1 MAALF
6 MQISR
11 KFLEQ
16 VAASSISSSTIVNGS
31 LERHFMAYFEGRDFM
46 FCDLCGTMRTL
57 SSTKHAQCPL
67 CKRKRSVKGITL
79 YVSLLQDIRREL
91 GISII
96 CEEKVQLQKTDAKT
110 CEKCGHNEHTYYSR
124 QMRSADEG
132 ATTFYVCTN
141 CQHQFTEN

>member
-1 MAALF
+1 MAVA
-6 MQISR
+6 ISDSFR
-11 KFLEQ
+11 
-16 VAASSISSSTIVNGS
+16 VSYAAAQDSSTIVNGS
-31 LERHFMAYFEGRDFM
+31 LEKHFMAYSEGRDFM

-67 CKRKRSVKGITL
+67 CKRKISAKEISGRQISYTATAE
-79 YVSLLQDIRREL
+79 DIRREL
-91 GISII
+91 GITII
-96 CEEKVQLQKTDAKT
+96 REEKVQLQKTDAKT

>member
-1 MAALF
+1 MLKAVTAGATT
-6 MQISR
+6 ISNG
-11 KFLEQ
+11 
-16 VAASSISSSTIVNGS
+16 AS
-31 LERHFMAYFEGRDFM
+31 EKHFMAYSQGRNFL
-46 FCDLCGTMRTL
+46 FCDLCGSML
-57 SSTKHAQCPL
+57 NLNSTKFAQCPL
-67 CKRKRSVKGITL
+67 CKLKRNVKEISGREISYKVTAE
-79 YVSLLQDIRREL
+79 DIRRDL

-96 CEEKVQLQKTDAKT
+96 PEEKVQLQKTDAKT

>member
-1 MAALF
+1 MRKAPTAGAT
-6 MQISR
+6 MISDG
-11 KFLEQ
+11 
-16 VAASSISSSTIVNGS
+16 AS
-31 LERHFMAYFEGRDFM
+31 EKHFMAYSQGRNFL
-46 FCDLCGTMRTL
+46 FCDLCGSL
-57 SSTKHAQCPL
+57 LNLNSNKYAQCPL
-67 CKRKRSVKGITL
+67 CKLQRNVKEISGREISYKVTA
-79 YVSLLQDIRREL
+79 DIRRDL

-96 CEEKVQLQKTDAKT
+96 PEEKVQLQKTDAKT

>member
-1 MAALF
+1 MEY
-6 MQISR
+6 S
-11 KFLEQ
+11 
-16 VAASSISSSTIVNGS
+16 
-31 LERHFMAYFEGRDFM
+31 EGRDFM
-46 FCDLCGTMRTL
+46 FCGLCGTMRTL

-67 CKRKRSVKGITL
+67 CKQISRRQISYIATAEDV
-79 YVSLLQDIRREL
+79 RREL

-96 CEEKVQLQKTDAKT
+96 REEKVQLQKTDAKT

>member
-1 MAALF
+1 MARNMSANQKCSGGFKKMSILSFSNTIFVALF
-6 MQISR
+6 VSPNQ
-11 KFLEQ
+11 
-16 VAASSISSSTIVNGS
+16 
-31 LERHFMAYFEGRDFM
+31 
-46 FCDLCGTMRTL
+46 
-57 SSTKHAQCPL
+57 
-67 CKRKRSVKGITL
+67 GITL

-132 ATTFYVCTN
+132 ATTFYACTN

>member
-1 MAALF
+1 MRKAPTAGATT
-6 MQISR
+6 ISDG
-11 KFLEQ
+11 
-16 VAASSISSSTIVNGS
+16 AS
-31 LERHFMAYFEGRDFM
+31 EKHFMAYSQGRNFL
-46 FCDLCGTMRTL
+46 FCDLCGSL
-57 SSTKHAQCPL
+57 LNLNSNKYAQCPL
-67 CKRKRSVKGITL
+67 CKLQRNVKEISGREISYKVTA
-79 YVSLLQDIRREL
+79 DIRRDL

-96 CEEKVQLQKTDAKT
+96 PEEKVQLQKTDAKT

>member
-1 MAALF
+1 MRKAPTAGAT
-6 MQISR
+6 MISDG
-11 KFLEQ
+11 
-16 VAASSISSSTIVNGS
+16 AS
-31 LERHFMAYFEGRDFM
+31 EKHFMAYSQGRNFL
-46 FCDLCGTMRTL
+46 FCDLCGSL
-57 SSTKHAQCPL
+57 LNLNSNKYAQCPL
-67 CKRKRSVKGITL
+67 CKLQRNVKEISGREISYKVTAVDNHSSHRL
-79 YVSLLQDIRREL
+79 CDIRRDL

-96 CEEKVQLQKTDAKT
+96 PEEKVQLQKTDAKT

>member
-1 MAALF
+1 MTIARATT
-6 MQISR
+6 ISNG
-11 KFLEQ
+11 
-16 VAASSISSSTIVNGS
+16 AS
-31 LERHFMAYFEGRDFM
+31 EKHFMAYSQGRNFL
-46 FCDLCGTMRTL
+46 FCDLCGSL
-57 SSTKHAQCPL
+57 LNLNSNKYAQCPL
-67 CKRKRSVKGITL
+67 CKLQRNVKEISGREISYKVTAE
-79 YVSLLQDIRREL
+79 DIRRDL

-96 CEEKVQLQKTDAKT
+96 PEERVQLQKTDAKT

>member
-1 MAALF
+1 M
-6 MQISR
+6 I
-11 KFLEQ
+11 
-16 VAASSISSSTIVNGS
+16 TIV
-31 LERHFMAYFEGRDFM
+31 FRD
-46 FCDLCGTMRTL
+46 LWKTISYTA
-57 SSTKHAQCPL
+57 TAE
-67 CKRKRSVKGITL
+67 
-79 YVSLLQDIRREL
+79 DIRREL

-96 CEEKVQLQKTDAKT
+96 REEKVQLQKTDAKT

>member
-1 MAALF
+1 
-6 MQISR
+6 
-11 KFLEQ
+11 
-16 VAASSISSSTIVNGS
+16 
-31 LERHFMAYFEGRDFM
+31 MAYSEGRDFM

-67 CKRKRSVKGITL
+67 CKRKISAKEISGRQISYTATAE
-79 YVSLLQDIRREL
+79 DIRREL
-91 GISII
+91 GITII
-96 CEEKVQLQKTDAKT
+96 REEKVQLQKTDAKT